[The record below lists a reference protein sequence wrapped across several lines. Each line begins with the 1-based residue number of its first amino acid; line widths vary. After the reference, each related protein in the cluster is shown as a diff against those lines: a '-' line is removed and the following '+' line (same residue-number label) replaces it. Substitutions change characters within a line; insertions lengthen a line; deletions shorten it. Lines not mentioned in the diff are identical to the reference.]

1 MCCSIKIEKP
11 YQISDVINELVRP
24 WENPSSNCSGFQVG
38 TQIHKQVKQRFHE
51 SNKTNKKK
59 ADYFAGLSNSMCGT
73 VSKGQ
78 HSKMCLK
85 QQRSHI
91 L

>member
-24 WENPSSNCSGFQVG
+24 WENPISNCSGFQVG

-51 SNKTNKKK
+51 SCIKQTKKRQTTLQ
-59 ADYFAGLSNSMCGT
+59 DFPTQCVVQSVR
-73 VSKGQ
+73 VSI
-78 HSKMCLK
+78 LK
-85 QQRSHI
+85 CV
-91 L
+91 